1 MKKGEEGEAELARV
15 MYFGFRKK
23 QLMCCS
29 GGEGLGVV
37 TVARLSTYPLG
48 HGFWWQEDCY

>member
-15 MYFGFRKK
+15 VYFGFRKK

-48 HGFWWQEDCY
+48 HGFWWQEDCC